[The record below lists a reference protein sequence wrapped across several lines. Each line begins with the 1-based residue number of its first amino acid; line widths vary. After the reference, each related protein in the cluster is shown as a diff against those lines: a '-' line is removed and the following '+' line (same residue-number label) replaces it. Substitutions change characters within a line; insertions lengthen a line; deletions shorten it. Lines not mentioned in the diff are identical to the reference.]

1 MVQRRDRMKSLNAVL
16 RLPAD
21 EFFGYIRGIDY
32 GYMDAEGVVHRIS
45 PEDNCADQNGA
56 PYRFS
61 SPEQVVRNNCGWCW
75 DIAELIRLWCE
86 RNSIEYKCVFLEY
99 SLYASGMDAKKS
111 ELTGGHVRDRIR
123 IQ

>member
-21 EFFGYIRGIDY
+21 EFFGYVRGIDY

-45 PEDNCADQNGA
+45 PADNCADQSGA

-86 RNSIEYKCVFLEY
+86 RNNIEYKCVFLEY
-99 SLYASGMDAKKS
+99 SLYASGMDAKK
-111 ELTGGHVRDRIR
+111 I
-123 IQ
+123 